1 MKRVFAHPARA
12 RVGGTANPARSR
24 ANRATEAPKIAKLPT
39 LAAHGSLSNSRSR
52 GFSRRIA
59 MRIGLISDTHIPE
72 ACEHLPAEVFD
83 AFRGIDLVMHAGDV
97 YVNRVLDELA
107 EIAPV
112 IAALGNGD
120 EGLDGHRFR
129 LDPDERVREAH
140 LVEIEGLRIGL
151 VHAIPTPDET
161 SEETFRRAM
170 DRQFGGPVDVVVQGH
185 SHVEGVVR
193 YGATLVVNPGSATLP
208 RNLVGV
214 PGTVAILEVAG
225 GRVLAAEIIE
235 LVPGPGSGRQY

>member
-1 MKRVFAHPARA
+1 
-12 RVGGTANPARSR
+12 
-24 ANRATEAPKIAKLPT
+24 
-39 LAAHGSLSNSRSR
+39 
-52 GFSRRIA
+52 

-72 ACEHLPAEVFD
+72 ACEHLPAEVFEV
-83 AFRGIDLVMHAGDV
+83 FRGIDLVMHAGDV

-161 SEETFRRAM
+161 SAEVFRRAM
-170 DRQFGGPVDVVVQGH
+170 DAQFGGPVDIVVQGH
-185 SHVEGVVR
+185 SHVEGVAR
-193 YGATLVVNPGSATLP
+193 YGSTLVVNPGSATLP
-208 RNLVGV
+208 HNLVGV

-225 GRVLAAEIIE
+225 GQVLAAEIIE
-235 LVPGPGSGRQY
+235 LVPGGRSARQP